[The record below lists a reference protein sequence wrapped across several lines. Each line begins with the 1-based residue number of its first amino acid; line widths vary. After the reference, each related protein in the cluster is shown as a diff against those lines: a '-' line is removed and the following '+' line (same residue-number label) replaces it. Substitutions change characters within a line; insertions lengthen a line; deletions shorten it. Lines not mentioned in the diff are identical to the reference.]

1 MSEPPPAP
9 DFDAQNYARP
19 NQNWICGHAGEGG
32 QCRLGPDARGRC
44 GAASECQPRLETK
57 PGETKGRWHCTRPG
71 GACESGPLPD
81 GRCGGSL
88 PSCAPVPTLRWLRG
102 RMTFAVIAISC
113 AALLIVLGHPP
124 YRNGFINPGEISQP
138 HSGAVFALLAATNQL
153 RASCGACHGAGNAGP
168 GGLVNAAWH
177 AEPGIFDLEK
187 MASATVGEPMAMDA
201 ACLKCHGGRN
211 LHQADAPPIACVFCH
226 KEHAGLNMAPTTD
239 ANCNFCHGDAAKM
252 MVSPTTPVIHHFAD
266 DHPQFR
272 FITERRRDPD
282 TLQFNH
288 QLHLTGATI
297 PRLPGGG
304 KLDCEYCHQPDAA
317 GAYMQPVA
325 FEKNCRVCH
334 SLQFDPQTPELTLP
348 HGSGEFV
355 SAFLRSLPNQY
366 LQLAQKRSA
375 PDPTGFVENKLAG
388 LRAQFGSGEDL
399 EQRIFFSTATF
410 GPAANIGTLAGATRA
425 IFPGC
430 ALCHEVKHMAGAA
443 PEITPPVIP
452 GRWLTRAKFNHA
464 KHLGISCAQCHAASQ
479 SQSSADL
486 ILPPKETCA
495 ACHSPRGGVA
505 NSCAECH
512 HYHQPQMAVK

>member
-1 MSEPPPAP
+1 MSEQPPAP

-44 GAASECQPRLETK
+44 GATAECKPRLETK

-71 GACESGPLPD
+71 SECESGPLPD
-81 GRCGGSL
+81 GRCGGII
-88 PSCAPVPTLRWLRG
+88 PKCAPVPTLRQLRG
-102 RMTFAVIAISC
+102 RMTLAIIAASC

-138 HSGAVFALLAATNQL
+138 HSGAAFALLAATNQPPA
-153 RASCGACHGAGNAGP
+153 RCGACHAAGNSGP
-168 GGLVNAAWH
+168 GGLVNAAGH
-177 AEPGIFDLEK
+177 AEPGIFDLKKLAEA
-187 MASATVGEPMAMDA
+187 MVAEPMAMDA
-201 ACLKCHGGRN
+201 ACLKCHGGRSF
-211 LHQADAPPIACVFCH
+211 HQAAAPPIS
-226 KEHAGLNMAPTTD
+226 
-239 ANCNFCHGDAAKM
+239 CNFCHGDAAKM
-252 MVSPTTPVIHHFAD
+252 MVSPKTAVLHHFAE

-272 FITERRRDPD
+272 FITEQRRDPD

-288 QLHLTGATI
+288 ELHLTGATI

-334 SLQFDPQTPELTLP
+334 SLQFDPQTPELMLP

-366 LQLAQKRSA
+366 LQLAQKRSER
-375 PDPTGFVENKLAG
+375 DPTGFVESKLAG
-388 LRAQFGSGEDL
+388 LRAQFGRGEDL
-399 EQRIFFSTATF
+399 EQRIFFSTAAF
-410 GPAANIGTLAGATRA
+410 GPAANIGTLMGETRA

-430 ALCHEVKHMAGAA
+430 ALCHEVKHATGGA
-443 PEITPPVIP
+443 PEITRPVIP
-452 GRWLTRAKFNHA
+452 ERWLTRAKFNHA
-464 KHLGISCAQCHAASQ
+464 KHLEISCAQCHDASH
-479 SQSSADL
+479 SRSSADI